1 MKILFLNGVRKA
13 CGVYQYGIRLAN
25 CLPMCDYAEVSG
37 EQDYLNAIKKFGPE
51 KIIYNYHAA
60 TMDWL
65 NSSNI
70 THTAKNVGIPHE
82 SPITIF
88 DELLDIDP
96 LVSNGIPRPLFYEI
110 PTKIMNEEHEF
121 FISYHQTPDVP
132 IFGSFGF
139 GFDNKGFDKIIRY
152 VNEQYDNAIIKMIIP
167 LGDYCGKLEHDNILR
182 KCFDCERKPGIKL
195 MVSTDFFSN
204 EDLLFFLNSNTMN
217 LFLYD
222 RMVGRGIS
230 STIDYAL
237 SVDVPIG
244 ISDSYMFRNVYD
256 DSICVYKNQ
265 ISDILK
271 MGTTYVKKFREM
283 YSREK
288 IGEKVIG
295 EKVIGEKVI
304 GENQLCIPVS
314 IGELVDKYS
323 ILEIKNKCIS
333 DSKKLADIKREMECI
348 CICKKYINAYP
359 RFYKQLVY
367 INKKIWDF
375 TDEIKALNPRE
386 TPELYAQISSE
397 IFTFNQ
403 KRFRLKKYFNDL
415 NDSAI
420 KEQKSYAE
428 DARVITNVNGHYDVI
443 GFLCIEYDAIY
454 VSNVFETDIR
464 QVLPNPNLHFFTGD
478 PPPYPIIDLQTLHC
492 VPEAFQFPPIYY
504 TASGLLGDFITQL
517 SVICENYYKTGQKGI
532 LTMTDAI
539 PFRRGLEATYND
551 IQSIVRSQ
559 PYIQEFTIE
568 PASSC
573 DIYLGSWRESSLMYK
588 VNWYELLL
596 HEYGTHFGKHKWIHT
611 TNCWQ
616 WNSKVIIHITQYR
629 FPVNLDYSAIV
640 QEHGIENIVFL
651 AMEETDHAFFVEKT
665 GVFIPCVYTP
675 PSFEDLCIAI
685 HSCKLFVGALS
696 MPLTIAHACRVPR
709 IIGFSGGHDD
719 YFNIGL
725 L

>member
-1 MKILFLNGVRKA
+1 M
-13 CGVYQYGIRLAN
+13 
-25 CLPMCDYAEVSG
+25 
-37 EQDYLNAIKKFGPE
+37 
-51 KIIYNYHAA
+51 
-60 TMDWL
+60 
-65 NSSNI
+65 
-70 THTAKNVGIPHE
+70 
-82 SPITIF
+82 
-88 DELLDIDP
+88 
-96 LVSNGIPRPLFYEI
+96 
-110 PTKIMNEEHEF
+110 
-121 FISYHQTPDVP
+121 
-132 IFGSFGF
+132 
-139 GFDNKGFDKIIRY
+139 
-152 VNEQYDNAIIKMIIP
+152 
-167 LGDYCGKLEHDNILR
+167 
-182 KCFDCERKPGIKL
+182 
-195 MVSTDFFSN
+195 
-204 EDLLFFLNSNTMN
+204 
-217 LFLYD
+217 
-222 RMVGRGIS
+222 
-230 STIDYAL
+230 
-237 SVDVPIG
+237 
-244 ISDSYMFRNVYD
+244 
-256 DSICVYKNQ
+256 
-265 ISDILK
+265 
-271 MGTTYVKKFREM
+271 
-283 YSREK
+283 
-288 IGEKVIG
+288 
-295 EKVIGEKVI
+295 
-304 GENQLCIPVS
+304 
-314 IGELVDKYS
+314 
-323 ILEIKNKCIS
+323 

-478 PPPYPIIDLQTLHC
+478 PPPYPIINLQTLYC

-651 AMEETDHAFFVEKT
+651 AMEETDHAFFVKKT

>member
-13 CGVYQYGIRLAN
+13 CGVYQYGVRLAN
-25 CLPMCDYAEVSG
+25 CLPMCHYAEVSG
-37 EQDYLNAIKKFGPE
+37 EQDYLNAIQQFGPD
-51 KIIYNYHAA
+51 KIIYNYHSA

-82 SPITIF
+82 SPTTIF
-88 DELLDIDP
+88 DELLDTDP

-110 PTKIMNEEHEF
+110 PTKIMNEEHEI
-121 FISYHQTPDVP
+121 FISYNQGPDVP

-139 GFDNKGFDKIIRY
+139 GFDNKGFDKIIQY
-152 VNEQYDNAIIKMIIP
+152 VNEQYDNAVIKFIIP
-167 LGDYCGKLEHDNILR
+167 IGDYCSKSEHERILA
-182 KCFDCERKPGIKL
+182 KYFDCKRKPGIEL
-195 MVSTDFFSN
+195 MISTDFFSN

-222 RMVGRGIS
+222 RMETRGIS

-244 ISDSYMFRNVYD
+244 ISDSHMFRNVYD
-256 DSICVYKNQ
+256 DSICLYKNQ

-271 MGTTYVKKFREM
+271 MGTTYAKKFREM
-283 YSREK
+283 YSQEK
-288 IGEKVIG
+288 IVKKIVGENIVGEKIVEEQI
-295 EKVIGEKVI
+295 
-304 GENQLCIPVS
+304 CIPVS

-323 ILEIKNKCIS
+323 ILEIKKKCIS
-333 DSKKLADIKREMECI
+333 DSKKLADVKREMESIRI
-348 CICKKYINAYP
+348 CRKYIDAYP
-359 RFYKQLVY
+359 RFYNQLVY
-367 INKKIWDF
+367 INKKIWDL
-375 TDEIKALNPRE
+375 TDEIKALDPKK
-386 TPELYAQISSE
+386 TPDLYAQISSE
-397 IFTFNQ
+397 IFAFNQ
-403 KRFRLKKYFNDL
+403 KRFRVKKYFNDL
-415 NDSAI
+415 NNSSI

-428 DARVITNVNGHYDVI
+428 NACVAYSKNMIGKLDVL
-443 GFLCIEYDAIY
+443 GFICIEYDAVY
-454 VSNVFETDIR
+454 VSNTYESEIR
-464 QVLPNPNLHFFTGD
+464 PLLPNPNLYFFTGD
-478 PPPYPIIDLQTLHC
+478 HPVIDLDLQMYNC
-492 VPEAFQFPPIYY
+492 VPDPFRFPPIHY

-517 SVICENYYKTGQKGI
+517 SVICENFYKTGQKGI
-532 LTMTDAI
+532 LTMTNTI
-539 PFRRGLEATYND
+539 PFRKGLDATYND
-551 IQSIVRSQ
+551 IYSIVKSQ

-568 PASSC
+568 PPSCC
-573 DIYLGSWRESSLMYK
+573 DIYLGSWRENCRMYK

-596 HEYGTHFGKHKWIHT
+596 DEYGTHMGRHQWIHT
-611 TNCWQ
+611 ENRKE
-616 WNSKVIIHITQYR
+616 WNSKVIIHIVQYR
-629 FPVNLDYSAIV
+629 FPINLDYSAIV
-640 QEHGIENIVFL
+640 EEYGIENIVFL
-651 AMEETDHAFFVEKT
+651 GLEETDFAFFVEKT

-719 YFNIGL
+719 SFNIGL